1 MAKRLQNLQ
10 GTLPQPLL
18 CTGSDEAVVGD
29 DGGCGGYLAITGIPI
44 HFALIVLLL
53 LLNYYMSGTL
63 QYIITR

>member
-29 DGGCGGYLAITGIPI
+29 DGGCGGYLAIIDYRYSYS
-44 HFALIVLLL
+44 FC
-53 LLNYYMSGTL
+53 TL
-63 QYIITR
+63 